1 MTAQLCES
9 LHERQQDQSHLHSQ
23 PRQKQPKI
31 GSDVD
36 LALKEKRMNYDSVVA
51 ISYELN
57 EETLMPYHFNLLNFA
72 AITNQEL
79 RAHINCVGKKIY

>member
-1 MTAQLCES
+1 
-9 LHERQQDQSHLHSQ
+9 
-23 PRQKQPKI
+23 
-31 GSDVD
+31 
-36 LALKEKRMNYDSVVA
+36 MNYDSVVA